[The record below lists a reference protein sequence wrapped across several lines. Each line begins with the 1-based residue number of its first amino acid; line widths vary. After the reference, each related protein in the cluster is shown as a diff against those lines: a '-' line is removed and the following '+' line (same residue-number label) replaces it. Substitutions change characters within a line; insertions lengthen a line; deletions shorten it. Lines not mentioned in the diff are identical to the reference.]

1 MLLGLK
7 SLSDIC
13 DSLKNK
19 FWLQST
25 IMNRIDKKLKSF
37 LEILCHRAQELGAS
51 EAVAIAVGDI
61 VVDDRV
67 VLKCLV
73 PMCANY
79 GLNLMCPPNIMP
91 VAEFKKILNKYH
103 SAILIKTG
111 NTSSG
116 IPKELTDQNRLSK
129 VWEMTKSAD
138 EGKKPK
144 DPVNDY
150 ILALKQGQE
159 RLYDII
165 EQIESLC
172 LKEGY
177 NFAAGLS
184 AGGCSL
190 CDKCVGV
197 NSGLPCRH
205 PFKARPSMEGMG
217 IDVVATTKRAGIQ
230 IDFNQGTTSW
240 VGLILID

>member
-1 MLLGLK
+1 M
-7 SLSDIC
+7 
-13 DSLKNK
+13 KNK
-19 FWLQST
+19 
-25 IMNRIDKKLKSF
+25 IDKKLESF

-51 EAVAIAVGDI
+51 EAVAISVSDI

-79 GLNLMCPPNIMP
+79 GVNLMCPPNIMT
-91 VAEFKKILNKYH
+91 VAEFKKILKKYH
-103 SAILIKTG
+103 SAILIKIG
-111 NTSSG
+111 NISPG
-116 IPKELTDQNRLSK
+116 KFKELMDQNRLSQ
-129 VWEMTKSAD
+129 VWEMTNSAND
-138 EGKKPK
+138 EKQPK
-144 DPVNDY
+144 GPVSDY
-150 ILALKQGQE
+150 ILALRQCQE

-165 EQIESLC
+165 EQVESLC

-177 NFAAGLS
+177 TFASGLS
-184 AGGCSL
+184 AGCCSL

-205 PFKARPSMEGMG
+205 PFKARPSMEGVG